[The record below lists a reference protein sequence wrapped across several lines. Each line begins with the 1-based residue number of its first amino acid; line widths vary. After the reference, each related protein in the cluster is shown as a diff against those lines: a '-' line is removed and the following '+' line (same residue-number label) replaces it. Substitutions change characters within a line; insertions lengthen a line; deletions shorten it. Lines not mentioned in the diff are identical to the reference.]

1 MSLLYRVSHLHRAQA
16 TQSSQLDGRCPPP
29 LAPSR
34 LLHTPSRTSR
44 ASTSPWPRVRST
56 NCASLGENGPFQELL
71 DVAVP
76 YILSKLVCICGII
89 FCKLVCINSF
99 IFRYRFLI

>member
-16 TQSSQLDGRCPPP
+16 TQSSQLAGRCPPA

-34 LLHTPSRTSR
+34 LSHTPSRTSR

-56 NCASLGENGPFQELL
+56 NSASLGKNGAFQELL
-71 DVAVP
+71 GAAVV
-76 YILSKLVCICGII
+76 SKLEY
-89 FCKLVCINSF
+89 L
-99 IFRYRFLI
+99 